1 VYRFWD
7 ARELAQKDARELAQK
22 DARELAQK
30 KAVNRA
36 EAQGFQARFTD
47 IFGRQASL

>member
-1 VYRFWD
+1 MIKKCVSIWD
-7 ARELAQKDARELAQK
+7 ARGLAQ
-22 DARELAQK
+22 